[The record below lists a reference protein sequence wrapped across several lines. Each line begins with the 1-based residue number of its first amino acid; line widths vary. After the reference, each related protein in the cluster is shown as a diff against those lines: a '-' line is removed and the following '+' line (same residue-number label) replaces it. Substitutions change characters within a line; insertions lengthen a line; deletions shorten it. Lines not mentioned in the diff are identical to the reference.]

1 MDEHDLHI
9 DFFEKYLDGVLTE
22 KERLDFEARLSYD
35 VEFKNEFENYQLVED
50 GIRKHFRNEMKSKF
64 SEIDNVL
71 DKQHNIQH
79 GRTRK
84 LLYWTSAVAAS
95 IFIGIMLFQHF
106 SVSENELIAK
116 QYWLEEPGLP
126 VKMSTK
132 GTYDDAMNAYKLGDL
147 EMASSLLK
155 KIPSDTSNYFQ
166 GIIAFK
172 LNDYSAAKGFLLQIE
187 ESSLYFNNAQFRL
200 GLIILSEGDKA
211 TSIKIFKSQVAEKT
225 QFANASEEILKKI

>member
-1 MDEHDLHI
+1 MDEHDLHM

-22 KERLDFEARLSYD
+22 NERLDFEARLSYD

-71 DKQHNIQH
+71 DNQHTERQNS
-79 GRTRK
+79 TRK

-116 QYWLEEPGLP
+116 QYWPEEPGLP

>member
-22 KERLDFEARLSYD
+22 TERLDFEARLSYD
-35 VEFKNEFENYQLVED
+35 VEFKNEFKNYQLVED

-71 DKQHNIQH
+71 DNQHTERQTS
-79 GRTRK
+79 TRK
-84 LLYWTSAVAAS
+84 LLFWTSSVAAT

-116 QYWLEEPGLP
+116 QYWPEEPGLP
-126 VKMSTK
+126 VKMSAK

-166 GIIAFK
+166 GVIAFK
-172 LNDYSAAKGFLLQIE
+172 LNDYSAAKGYLLQIE

-200 GLIILSEGDKA
+200 GLIILSEGDLSSAKN
-211 TSIKIFKSQVAEKT
+211 TFKSQVAEKT
-225 QFANASEEILKKI
+225 QFANVSEEILKKI